1 VDPEPLNIVRECD
14 ENNNK
19 KTQSVDV
26 KGPDLIVE
34 PITVS
39 QPTTIGT
46 PIKFTVVIRNKG
58 TSDAGI
64 SYMRCYVDELPIGD
78 RISVPAI
85 STGQTSTHVVSW
97 TASGCGSHTFKAV
110 ADLDLNVIE
119 CDEENNDKQTSFTVK
134 CPDLIIESI
143 APSPGSPAPNQQ
155 VTFSVVVKNKGDAD
169 ADDSTLK
176 CIVDSTAENQGIQCC

>member
-1 VDPEPLNIVRECD
+1 VHFSWTPSSCGSHLIAVNVDPDPPKNVVHECD

-46 PIKFTVVIRNKG
+46 PIKFTVIIKNKG

-85 STGQTSTHVVSW
+85 NRGQSSTHDVSW
-97 TASGCGSHTFKAV
+97 TASGCGPHTFKAV
-110 ADLDLNVIE
+110 ADVDLNVIE

-134 CPDLIIESI
+134 HQINRLRSLSLSRIR
-143 APSPGSPAPNQQ
+143 
-155 VTFSVVVKNKGDAD
+155 VMRMRM
-169 ADDSTLK
+169 
-176 CIVDSTAENQGIQCC
+176 IQR